1 MNEQQLFDW
10 LKTNHFPDLNKSESE
25 FDGFDC
31 QSDEKKLF
39 IELKSRKTHYD
50 ELIIEKYKYDFL
62 VTEAGKLSYA
72 PCYINYTPQGV
83 YFFDLEKLLKT
94 EYDFKWQD
102 KWLPITTEFA
112 NNNNRI
118 KKVGM
123 LHTDWAVKLV

>member
-10 LKTNHFPDLNKSESE
+10 LKTNHFPDLTRSESE

-62 VTEAGKLSYA
+62 MTEAGKLSFI

-83 YFFDLEKLLKT
+83 YFFDLDSILKS
-94 EYDFKWQD
+94 ELDMKWQD

-112 NNNNRI
+112 NNNNRV
-118 KKVGM
+118 KKIGM
-123 LHTDWAVKLV
+123 LDINWGTKLL